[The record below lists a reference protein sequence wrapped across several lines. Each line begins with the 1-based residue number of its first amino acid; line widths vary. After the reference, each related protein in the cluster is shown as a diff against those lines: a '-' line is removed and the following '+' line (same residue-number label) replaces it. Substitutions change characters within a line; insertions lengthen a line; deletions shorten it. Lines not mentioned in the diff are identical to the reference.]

1 MPNELKISNKRMSVI
16 ITAIKIIMMSW
27 NINMLGLKIP
37 LRATSIIPL
46 DVIAPMNTPK
56 LAIIIIFLTDIAF
69 EPIAEF
75 KKFTASL
82 LTPTTK
88 STIANT
94 AKATNIKIYG
104 SPILFY

>member
-1 MPNELKISNKRMSVI
+1 MNIS
-16 ITAIKIIMMSW
+16 
-27 NINMLGLKIP
+27 GLKIP
-37 LRATSIIPL
+37 FRATSIIPL
-46 DVIAPMNTPK
+46 EVMAPKNTPK

-69 EPIAEF
+69 EPMAEF

-94 AKATNIKIYG
+94 AKAINIKIYG
-104 SPILFY
+104 SPMFLFLF